1 MSMTRSKFDADRDP
15 DAGDATAW
23 TPVEHGRRKS
33 PAGAVLSVRISGQLA
48 DGLQSLARLEDTTM
62 SEMARRLLT
71 DALATAWPPT
81 SLNIRVTDRLS
92 VTYGHGPRTT
102 GGESKLRTAQE
113 LGVAAVP

>member
-1 MSMTRSKFDADRDP
+1 MVRSKFDPDNDP
-15 DAGDATAW
+15 DAGSPSAW
-23 TPVEHGRRKS
+23 TPAEHGRRKS
-33 PAGAVLSVRISGQLA
+33 QTGAVLSVRISDRLA
-48 DGLQSLARLEDTTM
+48 EGLQSLARLEDTSM

-71 DALATAWPPT
+71 DAVATSWPTT

-113 LGVAAVP
+113 LGVAATA